1 MYIVHVLIHIKPE
14 AIEDFRKATII
25 NAQNSNKEPG
35 IIRFDFLQ
43 QQDDPTRYTLVEIYR
58 TPEDQLKHR
67 ETSHYNAWKDTVAE
81 MMAEPRVGVKFSPI
95 YPDESSWE

>member
-43 QQDDPTRYTLVEIYR
+43 QQDDPTRFTLVEIYR

-67 ETSHYNAWKDTVAE
+67 ETSHYNVWKDTVAE

-95 YPDESSWE
+95 YPDESSWG